1 MIVLSFD
8 VGIRHLAYL
17 LIDSKTNNIISWN
30 SIDITQ
36 QSTCYKCDCSPQYT
50 FKEKLYCKQHIK
62 HKTPMTKR
70 LMILQN
76 STYIKQQNYLKKKTP
91 TYTLFEDFIKEEV
104 YHKLT
109 TNANKLN
116 LIYLGRNMTK
126 HFNRLFNCPIDVVLI
141 ENQIGKLA
149 IRMKSLQGMIAQYF
163 IQKNIHTIEFIS
175 SKNKLHFIKHKTTY
189 KERKQL
195 GINKM
200 NSYLSE
206 SKLLSWNDYF
216 QQHQKKDD
224 LADCFLQYKY
234 YIDNI

>member
-17 LIDSKTNNIISWN
+17 LINSTTNKIMSWN
-30 SIDITQ
+30 SLDISQPT
-36 QSTCYKCDCSPQYT
+36 TCCQCESSPQYT

-70 LMILQN
+70 LMDLQK
-76 STYIKQQNYLKKKTP
+76 SSITKQSEYLKKKSSTN
-91 TYTLFEDFIKEEV
+91 TLLEDYIKEEV
-104 YHKLT
+104 YHKLS

-116 LIYLGRNMTK
+116 LIYLGRNMTQ
-126 HFNRLFNCPIDVVLI
+126 HFNRLFNQPIDVVLI
-141 ENQIGKLA
+141 ENQIGKIA

-163 IQKNIHTIEFIS
+163 IQKNVPTIEFIS

-195 GINKM
+195 GIDEM
-200 NSYLSE
+200 NRRLSE
-206 SKLLSWNDYF
+206 PGLSSWREYF
-216 QQHQKKDD
+216 QKHQKKDD
-224 LADCFLQYKY
+224 LADSFLQYQY
-234 YIDNI
+234 YIDNV

>member
-1 MIVLSFD
+1 MIILSFD

-17 LIDSKTNNIISWN
+17 LIDSNTNHILSWN
-30 SIDITQ
+30 SLDISQPT
-36 QSTCYKCDCSPQYT
+36 TCCQCESSPQYT

-76 STYIKQQNYLKKKTP
+76 STLIKQQNYLKKKSP
-91 TYTLFEDFIKEEV
+91 TYTHFEDYIKEEI

-116 LIYLGRNMTK
+116 LIYLGRNMTQ
-126 HFNRLFNCPIDVVLI
+126 HFNRLFNDSIDVVLI
-141 ENQIGKLA
+141 ENQIGKIA
-149 IRMKSLQGMIAQYF
+149 IRMKTLQGMIAQYF
-163 IQKNIHTIEFIS
+163 IQKNVKTIEFIS

-195 GINKM
+195 SIDEM
-200 NSYLSE
+200 NRRLSE
-206 SKLLSWNDYF
+206 PELLSWRDYF

-224 LADCFLQYKY
+224 LADCFLQYQY
-234 YIDNI
+234 YIDNV

>member
-17 LIDSKTNNIISWN
+17 LIDSNTNHILSWN
-30 SIDITQ
+30 SLDISQ
-36 QSTCYKCDCSPQYT
+36 PATCCQCESSPQYT

-76 STYIKQQNYLKKKTP
+76 STLIKQQNYLKKKSP
-91 TYTLFEDFIKEEV
+91 TYTHFEDYIKEEV

-116 LIYLGRNMTK
+116 LIYLGRNMTQ
-126 HFNRLFNCPIDVVLI
+126 HFNRLFNYSIDVVLI
-141 ENQIGKLA
+141 ENQIGKIA
-149 IRMKSLQGMIAQYF
+149 IRMKTLQGMIAQYF
-163 IQKNIHTIEFIS
+163 IQKNVATIEFIS

-189 KERKQL
+189 KERKLL
-195 GINKM
+195 GINEM
-200 NSYLSE
+200 NRRLSE
-206 SKLLSWNDYF
+206 PELLSWRDYF

-224 LADCFLQYKY
+224 LADCFLQYQY
-234 YIDNI
+234 YIDNV

>member
-1 MIVLSFD
+1 MLILSFD

-17 LIDSKTNNIISWN
+17 LIESTTNHIYSWN
-30 SIDITQ
+30 SLDISQPT
-36 QSTCYKCDCSPQYT
+36 TCCQCDSPPQYT

-76 STYIKQQNYLKKKTP
+76 STLSKQLNYLKKKNSN
-91 TYTLFEDFIKEEV
+91 YTQFEEYIKEEV

-116 LIYLGRNMTK
+116 LIYLGRNMTQ
-126 HFNRLFNCPIDVVLI
+126 HFNRLFNYSIDAVLI
-141 ENQIGKLA
+141 ENQIGKIA
-149 IRMKSLQGMIAQYF
+149 IRMKTLQGMIAQYF
-163 IQKNIHTIEFIS
+163 IQKNVPTIEFIS
-175 SKNKLHFIKHKTTY
+175 SKNKLHFIKYKTTY

-195 GINKM
+195 AIIEINK
-200 NSYLSE
+200 YLSK
-206 SKLLSWNDYF
+206 SKLLTWEKYF

-224 LADCFLQYKY
+224 LADCFLQYRY